1 MKIGLLKEIKSS
13 EQRILL
19 IPRDVQLLVDS
30 GHEVYVE
37 NGAGSY
43 SNFDDSAYE
52 SVGAKILP
60 TSEKI
65 FQLVEFILKVHPPMP
80 VEYDLFLPEHISL
93 SFLNLPNNSDRMNA
107 LLKKNSIFFAAEM
120 IKNSQNIRPILSAM
134 SDIAGKLAINQGAKL
149 LEFTSGGKGL
159 LLSGTTGVSPAKV
172 TIIGAG
178 HAGSAAARYA
188 LAQGCFVNLM
198 DSDYQKLEFFKFKV
212 PDPRLE
218 IFEYS
223 RAMLREV
230 LLETDI
236 LITSAQNAVQKAPV
250 LVRKEDVKLLSP
262 GSVII
267 DLSIDQGGCVE
278 TSRPTTSDNPTFIHE
293 GIVYYC
299 VPNLPSLVPYS
310 ASQAL
315 SGAVLPYV
323 QLIAQLGCEEAI
335 AIHPDIRH
343 GLNLYRGKIVNTDLA
358 KAVNLEHYD
367 ILELLELN
375 I

>member
-1 MKIGLLKEIKSS
+1 MIVGILKEIKSS
-13 EQRILL
+13 EQRVLL
-19 IPRDVQLLVDS
+19 VPKDVQQLVEA
-30 GHEVYVE
+30 GNEVYVE
-37 NGAGSY
+37 NGAGTY
-43 SNFDDSAYE
+43 SNFDDSTYE

-65 FQLVEFILKVHPPMP
+65 FQTAELILKVQAPMP
-80 VEYDLFLPEHISL
+80 VEYDLFLPDHISF
-93 SFLNLPNNSDRMNA
+93 SFLYLPTNIERLNA
-107 LLKKNSIFFAAEM
+107 LLKRQSIFFAAEM
-120 IKNSQNIRPILSAM
+120 IKNSDNIRPILGAM

-159 LLSGTTGVSPAKV
+159 LLSGTRGVSPARL
-172 TIIGAG
+172 TILGAG
-178 HAGSAAARYA
+178 NAGSAACRYA
-188 LAQGCFVNLM
+188 LAQGCSVNLM
-198 DSDYQKLEFFKFKV
+198 DSDYKKLEYFKFKV

-223 RAMLREV
+223 RAILREV

-236 LITSAQNAVQKAPV
+236 LITSVQNAEQKAPV
-250 LVRKEDVKLLSP
+250 LVRKEDVKLLNH

-267 DLSIDQGGCVE
+267 DLSIDQGGSVE
-278 TSRPTTSDNPTFIHE
+278 TSRPTTLENPTFIYE
-293 GIVYYC
+293 GIVHYC
-299 VPNLPSLVPYS
+299 IPNLPSLVPYTS
-310 ASQAL
+310 SQAL

-323 QLIAQLGCEEAI
+323 QLITQLGCEEAI
-335 AIHPDIRH
+335 AIHPDIRY
-343 GLNLYRGKIVNTDLA
+343 GLNLYRGKLVNADLA